1 MVSCVAVAAF
11 VRVGPVQPPTFS
23 REVSVN
29 LSEQTTIALEWPR
42 LLDALAG
49 HAKSP
54 MGTARCRAIGLATSL
69 QDVHWRQ
76 QETTEMGQLQTAG
89 EPLPTFAFP
98 DIREPLARARKGAS
112 FEVHELQD
120 CAMVLEL
127 LEESSRFVERHHH
140 DAPALV

>member
-54 MGTARCRAIGLATSL
+54 MGPARCHAIGLATSL
-69 QDVHWRQ
+69 QDVHWRH
-76 QETTEMGQLQTAG
+76 QETTEMRQLQTAG
-89 EPLPTFAFP
+89 GALPTFSFP
-98 DIREPLARARKGAS
+98 DTRQPLAHAGKEAA
-112 FEVHELQD
+112 FEGT
-120 CAMVLEL
+120 
-127 LEESSRFVERHHH
+127 ERR
-140 DAPALV
+140 D